1 MRLHKVIHLY
11 FNLNTLCP
19 ILCGILI
26 FPEKLNNM
34 HIKGLKLYMYQICLQ
49 FSQITCLFNRLNPEI
64 TNTAYPLLRNKV
76 YDYYDIITSTIAA
89 ADLSILD
96 KLRKWFML
104 WFLCIL
110 LQNLLHSLYIYLK
123 KTLEIFAENIIKI

>member
-1 MRLHKVIHLY
+1 MNVVYSVFTTRKC
-11 FNLNTLCP
+11 CP

-34 HIKGLKLYMYQICLQ
+34 HIKCLKLYMYQICLQ
-49 FSQITCLFNRLNPEI
+49 CSQIKCLFNRLNPGI
-64 TNTAYPLLRNKV
+64 TNQAYPLLRNKV
-76 YDYYDIITSTIAA
+76 YNYYGIITSTIAA

-123 KTLEIFAENIIKI
+123 QTLQIFAENIIKI